1 MLGCVPQILILF
13 CAKMQWLS
21 DFMGYNTEPYNA
33 RVYPFLMSLK
43 PRHFVSL
50 LLSFFFYFFPPKK
63 IAEFTTVRGHF
74 QDRLVTTKTIREPRS
89 KAITAIL
96 QCTLSQQK

>member
-21 DFMGYNTEPYNA
+21 DFMGYSLTM
-33 RVYPFLMSLK
+33 VYPFLMS
-43 PRHFVSL
+43 PRCSSRAKAKDILFRS
-50 LLSFFFYFFPPKK
+50 FFYFFRKK

-74 QDRLVTTKTIREPRS
+74 QNRLVTTKTIREQPR
-89 KAITAIL
+89 K
-96 QCTLSQQK
+96 